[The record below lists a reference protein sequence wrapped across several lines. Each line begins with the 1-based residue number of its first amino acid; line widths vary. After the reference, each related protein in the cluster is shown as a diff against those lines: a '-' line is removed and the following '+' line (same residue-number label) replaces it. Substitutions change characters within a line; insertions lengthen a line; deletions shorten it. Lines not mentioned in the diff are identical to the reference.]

1 MCVCVCVCAC
11 LVAQL
16 CLTLCNP
23 VDYSP
28 PGFSVHGI
36 LQVRILEWIAISFSR
51 GSSWLREWTLV
62 CRFFI
67 TEPPPVSSNGTILHT
82 QVPIQKW
89 GHPWSLL
96 PLIYSLILYVQSV
109 LSCPF
114 CWTHVPWIYPPL
126 VISLHCIEASHMQWS
141 DLYPPFPDSS
151 PQYLLLLIGGT
162 IISLKYRSDCDTF

>member
-1 MCVCVCVCAC
+1 MCVCVGAC

-23 VDYSP
+23 MDYSP
-28 PGFSVHGI
+28 RGFSVHGI

-96 PLIYSLILYVQSV
+96 PLIYSHPI
-109 LSCPF
+109 CPF
-114 CWTHVPWIYPPL
+114 SPFLSFLLNTCPL
-126 VISLHCIEASHMQWS
+126 NLPTACHLLTLCRSKPYAMVWSLSSFPRLQPSISPSSHWS
-141 DLYPPFPDSS
+141 YH
-151 PQYLLLLIGGT
+151 Y
-162 IISLKYRSDCDTF
+162 